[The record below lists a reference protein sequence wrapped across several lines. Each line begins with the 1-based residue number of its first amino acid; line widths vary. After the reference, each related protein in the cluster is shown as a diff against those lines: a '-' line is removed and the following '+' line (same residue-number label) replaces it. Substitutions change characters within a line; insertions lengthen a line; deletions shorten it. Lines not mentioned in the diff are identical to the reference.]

1 MTIATPPC
9 GMVQGAQAGGILH
22 FRGIPYATAARFAPP
37 VRLLPWPG
45 MRDATR
51 HGPIPPQPPS
61 RLRAAMGDFERRQ
74 GEACL
79 TVTIATPG
87 AGSAARPVLVFLHGG
102 AYWTGAGSLDWYDGA
117 VLAAENGCVVV
128 GVNYRLGALGFLAH
142 PEVAP
147 ANLGLA
153 DMLAAL
159 GWVQDNIAAFGG
171 DPGRVTLV
179 GQSAGAHA
187 IMMLLADPASAGLF
201 HRGVLMSPPAD
212 MAPKTSVVAAQDAA
226 FLADSIGV
234 PPAGLAHVPVQ
245 ALLDAGLRR
254 ARATARFADATPP
267 FYPVDD
273 ALADPARFVATVA
286 RAAAARGV
294 PLVIGT
300 TREEM
305 HAFFVPDPAMETPDP
320 AQVAACAARIAGDER
335 AVEAY
340 RQRRPGA
347 TGRDVV
353 GDLVTDAMFLR
364 PAIGLAQAL
373 AAAGGQAHVYQFDA
387 AGAANPFM
395 ACHCIDLPFL
405 FGNFEAWPD
414 AAMLKGIDPRQ
425 AQAISAL
432 FRGALTGFARTGEA
446 WPRYDAADR
455 LTMVFGPLTG
465 PVRDPA
471 GATWRPVF
479 AVRQESCS

>member
-1 MTIATPPC
+1 
-9 GMVQGAQAGGILH
+9 
-22 FRGIPYATAARFAPP
+22 
-37 VRLLPWPG
+37 
-45 MRDATR
+45 
-51 HGPIPPQPPS
+51 
-61 RLRAAMGDFERRQ
+61 
-74 GEACL
+74 
-79 TVTIATPG
+79 
-87 AGSAARPVLVFLHGG
+87 
-102 AYWTGAGSLDWYDGA
+102 
-117 VLAAENGCVVV
+117 
-128 GVNYRLGALGFLAH
+128 
-142 PEVAP
+142 
-147 ANLGLA
+147 
-153 DMLAAL
+153 LAAL

-320 AQVAACAARIAGDER
+320 APVAACAARIAGDER

-373 AAAGGQAHVYQFDA
+373 AAAGVGVQRAHGHLRTQVAAADADVDDVGDVGVGPYLLGVGQHGVEHGVHVVA
-387 AGAANPFM
+387 ERPGAARRAQGRVQDGAAFGGVGDVAGQHRVASLPIQWTESLEVFFQNAHPEQFQDNM
-395 ACHCIDLPFL
+395 LVEGAGVQIHRLLDEDHFID
-405 FGNFEAWPD
+405 
-414 AAMLKGIDPRQ
+414 Q
-425 AQAISAL
+425 
-432 FRGALTGFARTGEA
+432 
-446 WPRYDAADR
+446 
-455 LTMVFGPLTG
+455 
-465 PVRDPA
+465 
-471 GATWRPVF
+471 
-479 AVRQESCS
+479 